1 VKIEARVQV
10 IGQASPLGVA
20 RATAIRGGRRGERAR
35 EHRDPDAEHHV
46 RRPLEAP
53 AQPLRHW
60 RAVTPL
66 DFVLLVVAGVGGG
79 LAGSIAGLASLVS
92 YPALLAFG
100 LTPVN
105 ANVTNTVA
113 LVCSSL
119 GSTLGSRPELRGQA
133 PRVRALAAAAVLGGA
148 AGAGLLLVTSP
159 DTFERIAP
167 WLIAGASVVIL
178 LRRRIQPEAPAGR
191 GHQAGARVLTSVFL
205 VGVYGGYFGAAA
217 GVVLLAVLL
226 TATSDTLARANAL
239 KNVVLGI
246 ANATAAVAF
255 ALLADVDWLAA
266 LPLAVGL
273 LAGGRLGPVIVR
285 RSDAGVLRTVIGLL
299 GLGLAIKLGLDAY
312 R

>member
-1 VKIEARVQV
+1 
-10 IGQASPLGVA
+10 
-20 RATAIRGGRRGERAR
+20 
-35 EHRDPDAEHHV
+35 
-46 RRPLEAP
+46 
-53 AQPLRHW
+53 
-60 RAVTPL
+60 
-66 DFVLLVVAGVGGG
+66 
-79 LAGSIAGLASLVS
+79 
-92 YPALLAFG
+92 
-100 LTPVN
+100 
-105 ANVTNTVA
+105 VTNTVA

-133 PRVRALAAAAVLGGA
+133 ARVRALATAAVLGGA

-159 DTFERIAP
+159 ATFERVAP

-178 LRRRIQPEAPAGR
+178 LRPRIQPEAPAR
-191 GHQAGARVLTSVFL
+191 HRHRAGARVLASVFL

-226 TATSDTLARANAL
+226 AATTDTLARTNAL

-266 LPLAVGL
+266 LPLAIGL
-273 LAGGRLGPVIVR
+273 LAGGRLGPVVVR